1 MRQRACSGFARVG
14 QHQDCSFLELRLGSG
29 VTKVGFVHL
38 LTIRRLLFGLAEKE
52 MQRARAMM
60 LWNKIGDP
68 VWQTNLF
75 RESQSIGNVAG
86 DYLGALCRA
95 QAIVGIASSLVLN
108 KVIRRRHLAD
118 VVIQRSDARH
128 QGIGADSPPSVF
140 ANLADPLRASLGA
153 L

>member
-1 MRQRACSGFARVG
+1 MRQRACRGFARVG

-60 LWNKIGDP
+60 LRNKIGDP

-75 RESQSIGNVAG
+75 RESQSIRNLAG
-86 DYLGALCRA
+86 DYLGPL
-95 QAIVGIASSLVLN
+95 
-108 KVIRRRHLAD
+108 
-118 VVIQRSDARH
+118 
-128 QGIGADSPPSVF
+128 SPPHATLRF
-140 ANLADPLRASLGA
+140 APM
-153 L
+153 